1 MPHLRL
7 APPAPTRP
15 GVLLPARDLAA
26 AWFLMVLLAALAWA
40 LTVQQS
46 RHMGME
52 PGTMG
57 LALPLFLLLWVVMMA
72 AMMLPSVAPVA
83 ITWVRGI
90 NRRSAGSARVLRI
103 AGFVGGYLLAWTAFG
118 LLVYGALAGAGHLVD
133 RDPGTGRWIGA
144 AAFLLAAVQQFG
156 PLKRVCLRH
165 CRNPMFQLL
174 QYSRFRPWAKDLRVG
189 AHHGLYCVG
198 CCWGLMVVLIPL
210 GVMNVAVMAGLA
222 AVIFLEKL
230 WRQGPWLAWAVGL
243 VFLVLAV
250 LAPFQDWLLPG
261 LEPSGPPMD
270 HMPGPMEQMS
280 GQVDQ
285 VSGWTR

>member
-15 GVLLPARDLAA
+15 GVLLPRRDLAA
-26 AWFLMVLLAALAWA
+26 AWILLLLLAALAWV
-40 LTVQQS
+40 LTVGQS

-83 ITWVRGI
+83 ITWVRAI
-90 NRRSAGSARVLRI
+90 NRRSAGPARALRI
-103 AGFVGGYLLAWTAFG
+103 AEFIGGYLLAWAGFG
-118 LLVYGALAGAGHLVD
+118 LLAYGALAATGRLVD
-133 RDPGTGRWIGA
+133 RDPGAARWIGA
-144 AAFLLAAVQQFG
+144 AAFLLAALQQFG

-165 CRNPMFQLL
+165 CRSPMFQLL
-174 QYSRFRPWAKDLRVG
+174 RYSRFRPWAKDLRVG
-189 AHHGLYCVG
+189 MHHGLYCVG
-198 CCWGLMVVLIPL
+198 CCWGLMIVLIPL
-210 GVMNVAVMAGLA
+210 GFMNVAAMAGLA

-230 WRQGPWLAWAVGL
+230 WRGGPWLAWAVGA

-261 LEPSGPPMD
+261 LDTSGPAMD
-270 HMPGPMEQMS
+270 QMT
-280 GQVDQ
+280 GRA
-285 VSGWTR
+285 G

>member
-15 GVLLPARDLAA
+15 GILLPRRDLAA
-26 AWFLMVLLAALAWA
+26 AWVLMLLLAALAWV
-40 LTVQQS
+40 LTVGQA

-83 ITWVRGI
+83 ITWVHGI
-90 NRRSAGSARVLRI
+90 NRRSAGPARSLRI
-103 AGFVGGYLLAWTAFG
+103 AEFISGYLLAWAGFG
-118 LLVYGALAGAGHLVD
+118 LLAYGALAATGQLVD
-133 RDPGTGRWIGA
+133 RDPGAGRWIGA

-174 QYSRFRPWAKDLRVG
+174 RYSRFRPWAKDLRVG
-189 AHHGLYCVG
+189 MHHGLYCVG
-198 CCWGLMVVLIPL
+198 CCWGLMIVLIPL
-210 GVMNVAVMAGLA
+210 GFMNVAAMAGLA
-222 AVIFLEKL
+222 SVIFLEKL
-230 WRQGPWLAWAVGL
+230 WTGGPWLAWAVGA

-261 LEPSGPPMD
+261 LDTSGPAMD
-270 HMPGPMEQMS
+270 QMT
-280 GQVDQ
+280 G
-285 VSGWTR
+285 

>member
-15 GVLLPARDLAA
+15 GILLPVRDLAV
-26 AWFLMVLLAALAWA
+26 AWILMVLLAALAWV
-40 LTVQQS
+40 LTVGQS

-90 NRRSAGSARVLRI
+90 NRRAAGPARTLRI
-103 AGFVGGYLLAWTAFG
+103 AEFVSGYLLAWTGFG
-118 LLVYGALAGAGHLVD
+118 LLAYGALAATGYLVD
-133 RDPGTGRWIGA
+133 RNPEAGRWIGA
-144 AAFLLAAVQQFG
+144 AAFLLAGLQQLG

-198 CCWGLMVVLIPL
+198 CCWGLMIVLIPL
-210 GVMNVAVMAGLA
+210 GFMNVAAMAGLA
-222 AVIFLEKL
+222 VVIFLEKL
-230 WRQGPWLAWAVGL
+230 WRQGPWLTWAVGL
-243 VFLVLAV
+243 AFLVLAV

-261 LEPSGPPMD
+261 LE
-270 HMPGPMEQMS
+270 MS
-280 GQVDQ
+280 DPAMG
-285 VSGWTR
+285 RMAH

>member
-1 MPHLRL
+1 MPHLRP

-15 GVLLPARDLAA
+15 GILLPARDLGV
-26 AWFLMVLLAALAWA
+26 AWLLMVLLAVPAWL
-40 LTVQQS
+40 LTVGQS

-90 NRRSAGSARVLRI
+90 NRRSAGPVRALRI
-103 AGFVGGYLLAWTAFG
+103 AEFVGGYLLAWTAFG
-118 LLVYGALAGAGHLVD
+118 VLAYAALAATGHLVD
-133 RDPGTGRWIGA
+133 RDPTTGRWIGA
-144 AAFLLAAVQQFG
+144 AVFLLAAAQQLG

-165 CRNPMFQLL
+165 CRNPMIQLVR
-174 QYSRFRPWAKDLRVG
+174 YSRFRPWAKDLRVG

-198 CCWGLMVVLIPL
+198 CCWGLMIVLIPL
-210 GVMNVAVMAGLA
+210 GVMNVAAMAGLA
-222 AVIFLEKL
+222 VVIFLEKL
-230 WRQGPWLAWAVGL
+230 WRQGPWLAWAVGFA
-243 VFLVLAV
+243 FLVLAV

-261 LEPSGPPMD
+261 LVPSGPSMD
-270 HMPGPMEQMS
+270 EMA
-280 GQVDQ
+280 
-285 VSGWTR
+285 GWTG

>member
-15 GVLLPARDLAA
+15 GVLLPARDLAV
-26 AWFLMVLLAALAWA
+26 AWVVMVLLAALAWV
-40 LTVQQS
+40 LTVGQS

-90 NRRSAGSARVLRI
+90 NRRSAGPARALRI
-103 AGFVGGYLLAWTAFG
+103 AEFVSGYLLAWTAFG
-118 LLVYGALAGAGHLVD
+118 LIAYGALTATGHLVD

-144 AAFLLAAVQQFG
+144 AAFLLAAAQQFG

-189 AHHGLYCVG
+189 VHHGLYCVG
-198 CCWGLMVVLIPL
+198 CCWGLMIVLIPL
-210 GVMNVAVMAGLA
+210 GVMNVAAMAGLA

-230 WRQGPWLAWAVGL
+230 WRQGPWLAWVVGF

-261 LEPSGPPMD
+261 LETSGPPMD
-270 HMPGPMEQMS
+270 QMT
-280 GQVDQ
+280 
-285 VSGWTR
+285 GWTR